1 LVWGF
6 ISSRPQDDLC
16 LCCPWVSLSCLPASW
31 FLPIAAYSLQCHC
44 GSVCERF
51 GFLSSLSDVDFSV
64 GIAHLEI
71 FLNFFLLFIMTE
83 HKFIVEF
90 SCFPQFSFAGVTVRV
105 PQTTTYVVNNGLT
118 LGSAGP
124 QLTVHHRPPQVHNVS
139 ISACLL
145 DLLSH

>member
-1 LVWGF
+1 MLNIFTYLLV
-6 ISSRPQDDLC
+6 IQASTSENS
-16 LCCPWVSLSCLPASW
+16 VHSLTRVLIGL
-31 FLPIAAYSLQCHC
+31 FQ
-44 GSVCERF
+44 F